1 MRLFFALWPPAP
13 AARALSGWAQ
23 AVQKDCGGRATAERN
38 IHLTLAFLGE
48 ADVRTASAAGRAVR
62 SGAFEFPCEAARYWP
77 HNRILWIG
85 PERMPN
91 ALAQLVGQLQEALL
105 KEGFTL
111 EDRPFAAHVTLVRKA
126 GKPSAIPELPPVAWP
141 VEEFL
146 LVQSRAWSAGP
157 AYEAI
162 ERFPLARRR

>member
-1 MRLFFALWPPAP
+1 MRLFFALWPPP
-13 AARALSGWAQ
+13 QAAHALSEWAQ

-48 ADVRTASAAGRAVR
+48 ADIRKASAAGRAVR
-62 SGAFEFPCEAARYWP
+62 SGAFQFPCDAARYWP

-91 ALAQLVGQLQEALL
+91 ALAELVGRLQEALL

-111 EDRPFAAHVTLVRKA
+111 EDRPFAAHVTLLRKA
-126 GKPSAIPELPPVAWP
+126 GKPSAIPDLPRVTWP
-141 VEEFL
+141 VGEFL
-146 LVQSRAWSAGP
+146 LVQSRASSGGS